1 MSVRV
6 AIPKETVYKTGLIE
20 MVISRVR
27 RGLKTMKSRA
37 GEKRTK
43 AHPALETIK
52 ARISERLVATGLSGR
67 EASVRAKLGLT
78 YANDILSGRSLNPT
92 RETLVK
98 LGAVLDTDADYF
110 FGIQDS
116 PRDLPPS
123 NLLPMREGATAA
135 EAPSPSTVP
144 LFQIGLTDPD
154 GFFALS
160 ADRRT
165 AWTPPLGAVRDAYAI
180 SVPDDCMAP
189 RYRIGEVV
197 LVSPSKPV
205 VHGGFAL
212 VRQTDDRVA
221 IRQIV
226 TISTDKITVR
236 SLNGEID
243 TELPRS
249 QVKALERIIGSCE
262 LV

>member
-1 MSVRV
+1 
-6 AIPKETVYKTGLIE
+6 
-20 MVISRVR
+20 MVISKVR
-27 RGLKTMKSRA
+27 RGLGMKSRA
-37 GEKRTK
+37 DEKRAK

-52 ARISERLVATGLSGR
+52 ARIAERLVAAGLSGR

-92 RETLVK
+92 RETLAK
-98 LGAVLDTDADYF
+98 LGTVLDTDADYF
-110 FGIQDS
+110 FGTQAS
-116 PRDLPPS
+116 PRNLAPS
-123 NLLPMREGATAA
+123 NLLPMRESAA
-135 EAPSPSTVP
+135 PEAPSPAGTIP

-154 GFFALS
+154 GFFPLRP
-160 ADRRT
+160 DRRT
-165 AWTPPLGAVRDAYAI
+165 AWTSSVTSSRDAYAI
-180 SVPDDCMAP
+180 TVPDDCMAP

-197 LVSPSKPV
+197 LVSPSMPV

-226 TISTDKITVR
+226 TIATDKITVR
-236 SLNGEID
+236 CLNGEADID
-243 TELPRS
+243 IPRS

>member
-1 MSVRV
+1 
-6 AIPKETVYKTGLIE
+6 
-20 MVISRVR
+20 
-27 RGLKTMKSRA
+27 MKSRA
-37 GEKRTK
+37 DEKRAK

-52 ARISERLVATGLSGR
+52 ARIAERLLAAGLSGR

-78 YANDILSGRSLNPT
+78 YANDILSGRSLKPT
-92 RETLVK
+92 RETLAK
-98 LGAVLDTDADYF
+98 LGTVLDTDADYF
-110 FGIQDS
+110 FGTQAS
-116 PRDLPPS
+116 PRNPTS
-123 NLLPMREGATAA
+123 NLLQIRDT
-135 EAPSPSTVP
+135 EAVEPSPSLPVASIP

-154 GFFALS
+154 GFFALR

-165 AWTPPLGAVRDAYAI
+165 AWTSSVTSTRDTYAI
-180 SVPDDCMAP
+180 TVPDDCMAP

-197 LVSPSKPV
+197 MVSPSKPV

-212 VRQTDDRVA
+212 VRQNDDRVA

-236 SLNGEID
+236 CLNGEADI
-243 TELPRS
+243 EIPRS

-262 LV
+262 LF

>member
-1 MSVRV
+1 
-6 AIPKETVYKTGLIE
+6 
-20 MVISRVR
+20 
-27 RGLKTMKSRA
+27 MKSRA
-37 GEKRTK
+37 EEKRTK
-43 AHPALETIK
+43 AHPALDTIK
-52 ARISERLVATGLSGR
+52 ARMQERLLAAGLSGR

-92 RETLVK
+92 RETLAK

-110 FGIQDS
+110 FGTQDT
-116 PRDLPPS
+116 PRNLPSS
-123 NLLPMREGATAA
+123 NLLQMRETVVPD
-135 EAPSPSTVP
+135 APSVGTIP

-154 GFFALS
+154 GFFSLR

-165 AWTPPLGAVRDAYAI
+165 AWTSSVASNRDAFAI
-180 SVPDDCMAP
+180 TVPDDCMAP

-197 LVSPSKPV
+197 VVSPSKPV

-236 SLNGEID
+236 CLNGEADI
-243 TELPRS
+243 EIPRS

>member
-1 MSVRV
+1 M
-6 AIPKETVYKTGLIE
+6 KN
-20 MVISRVR
+20 
-27 RGLKTMKSRA
+27 MKSRA
-37 GEKRTK
+37 EEKRTK
-43 AHPALETIK
+43 AHPALDTIK
-52 ARISERLVATGLSGR
+52 ARMQERLLAAGLSGR

-92 RETLVK
+92 RETLAK

-110 FGIQDS
+110 FGKQNT
-116 PRDLPPS
+116 PRNLPAS
-123 NLLPMREGATAA
+123 NLLQMRETVAPDALPPVGAI
-135 EAPSPSTVP
+135 P

-154 GFFALS
+154 GFFPLS

-165 AWTPPLGAVRDAYAI
+165 AWTSSLVSNRDAFAI
-180 SVPDDCMAP
+180 TVPDDCMAP

-197 LVSPSKPV
+197 VVSPSKPV

-226 TISTDKITVR
+226 TISTDKIAVR
-236 SLNGEID
+236 CLNGEADID
-243 TELPRS
+243 IPRS

>member
-1 MSVRV
+1 
-6 AIPKETVYKTGLIE
+6 
-20 MVISRVR
+20 
-27 RGLKTMKSRA
+27 MKSRA
-37 GEKRTK
+37 DEKRTK

-52 ARISERLVATGLSGR
+52 ARIAERLEAAGLSGR

-92 RETLVK
+92 RETLAK
-98 LGAVLDTDADYF
+98 LGTVLDTDADYF
-110 FGIQDS
+110 FGTQS
-116 PRDLPPS
+116 TPRNLPPS
-123 NLLPMREGATAA
+123 KLLPMRETVAA
-135 EAPSPSTVP
+135 EAPLPAAAIP

-154 GFFALS
+154 GFFALR

-165 AWTPPLGAVRDAYAI
+165 AWTSSIISNGDAYAI
-180 SVPDDCMAP
+180 TVPDDCMAP

-197 LVSPSKPV
+197 VVSPNKPV

-212 VRQTDDRVA
+212 VRQKDDRVA

-236 SLNGEID
+236 CLNGEADID
-243 TELPRS
+243 IPRS

-262 LV
+262 ISLS

>member
-1 MSVRV
+1 
-6 AIPKETVYKTGLIE
+6 
-20 MVISRVR
+20 
-27 RGLKTMKSRA
+27 MKSRA
-37 GEKRTK
+37 DEKRAK

-52 ARISERLVATGLSGR
+52 ARITERLVAAGLSGR

-92 RETLVK
+92 RETLAK
-98 LGAVLDTDADYF
+98 LGTVLDTDADYF
-110 FGIQDS
+110 FGTQAN
-116 PRDLPPS
+116 PRNLPPS
-123 NLLPMREGATAA
+123 NLIPMRETAAPA
-135 EAPSPSTVP
+135 EAPSPAGTIP

-154 GFFALS
+154 GFFPLS
-160 ADRRT
+160 ANRRT
-165 AWTPPLGAVRDAYAI
+165 AWTSSLVSNRDAFAI
-180 SVPDDCMAP
+180 TVPDDCMAP

-197 LVSPSKPV
+197 VVSPSKPV

-212 VRQTDDRVA
+212 VRQTDDRIA

-236 SLNGEID
+236 CLNGEADI
-243 TELPRS
+243 EIPRS

>member
-1 MSVRV
+1 M
-6 AIPKETVYKTGLIE
+6 
-20 MVISRVR
+20 
-27 RGLKTMKSRA
+27 RG
-37 GEKRTK
+37 
-43 AHPALETIK
+43 
-52 ARISERLVATGLSGR
+52 
-67 EASVRAKLGLT
+67 KLGLT

-92 RETLVK
+92 RETLAK

-110 FGIQDS
+110 FGTQAT
-116 PRDLPPS
+116 PRLPAS
-123 NLLPMREGATAA
+123 NLMPVRGNALTEALLPSATI
-135 EAPSPSTVP
+135 P

-160 ADRRT
+160 QDRRSAYT
-165 AWTPPLGAVRDAYAI
+165 SPLVSNRDSYAI
-180 SVPDDCMAP
+180 TVPDDCMAP

-197 LVSPSKPV
+197 VVSPSKPV

-226 TISTDKITVR
+226 TIATDKISVR
-236 SLNGEID
+236 CLNGEADID
-243 TELPRS
+243 IPRS

-262 LV
+262 LG

>member
-1 MSVRV
+1 
-6 AIPKETVYKTGLIE
+6 
-20 MVISRVR
+20 MVISRVS
-27 RGLKTMKSRA
+27 RGLKRMRSRA
-37 GEKRTK
+37 EEKRSK

-52 ARISERLVATGLSGR
+52 ARITERLEAAGLSGR

-78 YANDILSGRSLNPT
+78 YANDILGGRSLNPT
-92 RETLVK
+92 RETLAK

-110 FGIQDS
+110 FGTQET
-116 PRDLPPS
+116 PRLPAS
-123 NLLPMREGATAA
+123 NLAP
-135 EAPSPSTVP
+135 APSRVVMETLIPAATIP

-154 GFFALS
+154 GFFALN
-160 ADRRT
+160 ADRRSAYT
-165 AWTPPLGAVRDAYAI
+165 SPLISNRDAYAI
-180 SVPDDCMAP
+180 TVPDDCMAP

-197 LVSPSKPV
+197 VVSPSKPV
-205 VHGGFAL
+205 VYGGFAL

-236 SLNGEID
+236 CLNAEGDIEI
-243 TELPRS
+243 PRS
-249 QVKALERIIGSCE
+249 QVKALERIIGSSE